1 MFRRPTPNQRAIVEI
16 DESLTSVPMAD
27 DRYPGD
33 ESNDAAE
40 ISFPLQEFLGMQ
52 LAGTEA
58 GTGTAELT
66 IGEQHVNPNGVT
78 HGAVLF
84 ALVDT
89 AMGKATMSLL
99 DDGLYCASVELSLRF
114 IRPAS
119 AGDLIADAAVVKRG
133 RSIVHLDAR
142 VHDSDGRLVA
152 TSSGTFAILGG

>member
-1 MFRRPTPNQRAIVEI
+1 
-16 DESLTSVPMAD
+16 MAD

-33 ESNDAAE
+33 DSDDSAAV
-40 ISFPLQEFLGMQ
+40 SFPLQGYLGME
-52 LAGTEA
+52 LSGTEA
-58 GTGTAELT
+58 GAGTAALT
-66 IGEQHVNPNGVT
+66 IGEQHVNPNGVV

-89 AMGKATMSLL
+89 AMGKATMSVL
-99 DDGLYCASVELSLRF
+99 DAGMYCASVELSLRF

-119 AGDLIADAAVVKRG
+119 TGELIADAAVVKRG

-142 VHDSDGRLVA
+142 VHDADGRLVA